1 MTSLRDLD
9 GECGQTLAA
18 VHRTQVRRDPWPDF
32 ESFERERYS
41 PELLSEGAR
50 NWAARARAE
59 YGSIHQFSQVAHALT
74 CARAPLHLLGALAR
88 LLTDEA
94 RHAELCLEMAR
105 ACDPELD
112 PKAFRW
118 TEPKT
123 PWGLPPG
130 PEAGD
135 TERLGWAA
143 RAILVACCL
152 GETLSRPMLDAIAL
166 VATDPV
172 AEGCAR
178 QILRDEHLHATF
190 GWEALAYLVPQLSPT
205 DLERLQE
212 TLRSALAG
220 FEASTACGVTVAELA
235 GTEVQIARD
244 PATPNLG
251 VLTPQQYAAI
261 FYSTLEQEIF
271 PKLEGLGLDPVQAW
285 AARGG

>member
-1 MTSLRDLD
+1 VTSLRDLGRD
-9 GECGQTLAA
+9 CGQTLAA
-18 VHRTQVRRDPWPDF
+18 VHRTQIRRDPWPEF
-32 ESFERERYS
+32 SAFERERYS
-41 PELLSEGAR
+41 AELLDEAAR

-59 YGSIHQFSQVAHALT
+59 YGSIHQFSQVAHVLA
-74 CARAPLHLLGALAR
+74 CARAPLPLLGALAR

-94 RHAELCLEMAR
+94 RHAELCLDMAR
-105 ACDPELD
+105 ACDPDLD
-112 PKAFRW
+112 PEAFAW
-118 TEPKT
+118 SEPRV
-123 PWGLPPG
+123 PWGPPPIG
-130 PEAGD
+130 EAKD
-135 TERLGWAA
+135 LERLGWAA

-190 GWEALAYLVPQLSPT
+190 GWEALGHLAPQLSAG
-205 DLERLQE
+205 DRERLQA
-212 TLRSALAG
+212 TLSSALAG
-220 FEASTACGVTVAELA
+220 FEASTACGITVAELA

-244 PATPNLG
+244 PDQPNLG

-271 PKLEGLGLDPVQAW
+271 PKLEELGLDPARAW
-285 AARGG
+285 AERGD